1 MDKLV
6 VTASIVVCVVS
17 GMVSAKADI
26 VPVSAT
32 IQAAVDA
39 AEPGDII
46 VVPPGTYRESV
57 RVLKDNI
64 TIVGPEKAIIDASGF
79 VNGIHVGADIF
90 APSQNPVCPATAV
103 HNFAVTGL
111 TVRNAASNG
120 IFLSGV
126 DGYVIARGNY
136 INNGDYATYPSCS
149 NNGHIVFNYAKG
161 GSDTCLY
168 IGNDVSISVS
178 GNKAS
183 GCTVGIQI
191 VNSSNFIVSG
201 NNVTGNTTGIL
212 AIVDPLNPRI
222 ETSDGLIEANTVTNN
237 NLPNTSSDED
247 ISRIPSGT
255 GILNVA
261 TDRLTIRGNTV
272 TGNNTLGVAITA
284 NPLAAEDNR
293 INPNPVGNR
302 VLLNT
307 VVNNGT
313 QPVPTLPGADLF
325 YDGSGQ
331 GNCFSGN
338 KFATAIPPGLETS
351 ASCASSFR

>member
-1 MDKLV
+1 MEKLTL
-6 VTASIVVCVVS
+6 TAAIAVCVTCAIVP
-17 GMVSAKADI
+17 ANADI
-26 VPVSAT
+26 VPVSST

-46 VVPPGTYRESV
+46 IVPPGTYRESV

-64 TIVGPEKAIIDASGF
+64 TIVGPEKAIIDATGF

-90 APSQNPVCPATAV
+90 APSQNPVCPAIAV
-103 HNFAVTGL
+103 HNFTVAGL

-126 DGYVIARGNY
+126 DGYVIARGNF

-168 IGNDVSISVS
+168 IGNDVSVSVS
-178 GNKAS
+178 RNRAS
-183 GCTVGIQI
+183 RCTVGIQI
-191 VNSSNFIVSG
+191 VNSSNFLVSS
-201 NNVTGNTTGIL
+201 NIVTGNAAGIL

-222 ETSDGLIEANTVTNN
+222 ETSDGLIEKNTVTNN
-237 NLPNTSSDED
+237 NLSNTSTEGD
-247 ISRIPSGT
+247 IGRIPSGT

-261 TDRLTIRGNTV
+261 TDRLTIRENTV
-272 TGNNTLGVAITA
+272 TGNHTLGVAITA

-293 INPNPVGNR
+293 INPDPNGNR

-313 QPVPTLPGADLF
+313 QPAPTLPGADLF
-325 YDGSGQ
+325 YDGRGQ

-338 KFATAIPPGLETS
+338 TYNTAIPPDVETG
-351 ASCASSFR
+351 AACAAR

>member
-1 MDKLV
+1 MDKL
-6 VTASIVVCVVS
+6 TLAAAIVVCVASEIVP
-17 GMVSAKADI
+17 AKADI
-26 VPVSAT
+26 VPVSST

-46 VVPPGTYRESV
+46 IVPPGTYRESV

-103 HNFAVTGL
+103 HNFTVAGL

-136 INNGDYATYPSCS
+136 VNNGNYATYPSCS

-168 IGNDVSISVS
+168 IGNDVSVSVS
-178 GNKAS
+178 RNQAS

-191 VNSSNFIVSG
+191 VNSSDFLVSD
-201 NNVTGNTTGIL
+201 NIVTGNTAGIL

-222 ETSDGLIEANTVTNN
+222 ETSDGLIEKNTVTNN
-237 NLPNTSSDED
+237 NLPNTSSEGD
-247 ISRIPSGT
+247 IGRIPSGS

-261 TDRLTIRGNTV
+261 TDRLTIRENTV

-293 INPNPVGNR
+293 INPNPDGNR
-302 VLLNT
+302 VLLNR
-307 VVNNGT
+307 VFNNGT
-313 QPVPTLPGADLF
+313 QPAPTLPGADLF

-338 KFATAIPPGLETS
+338 TFGTAIPPGIETS
-351 ASCASSFR
+351 SSCAR

>member
-1 MDKLV
+1 MEKLTL
-6 VTASIVVCVVS
+6 TAAILVCVACGIVP
-17 GMVSAKADI
+17 ANADI
-26 VPVSAT
+26 VPVSST

-46 VVPPGTYRESV
+46 IVPPGTYHESV

-64 TIVGPEKAIIDASGF
+64 TIVGPEKAIIDATGF
-79 VNGIHVGADIF
+79 VNGIHVGADVF
-90 APSQNPVCPATAV
+90 VPSENPVCPAIAV
-103 HNFAVTGL
+103 HNFTVTGL

-126 DGYVIARGNY
+126 DGYVIARGKY

-168 IGNDVSISVS
+168 IGNDVSVSVS
-178 GNKAS
+178 RNRAS

-191 VNSSNFIVSG
+191 VNSSNFLVSS
-201 NNVTGNTTGIL
+201 NIVTGNATGIL

-222 ETSDGLIEANTVTNN
+222 ETSDGLIEKNTVTNN
-237 NLPNTSSDED
+237 NLPNTSTEGD
-247 ISRIPSGT
+247 IGRIPSGT

-261 TDRLTIRGNTV
+261 TDRLTIRENTV
-272 TGNNTLGVAITA
+272 TGNHTLGVAITA
-284 NPLAAEDNR
+284 NPLAAEDKR
-293 INPNPVGNR
+293 INPDPNGNR

-313 QPVPTLPGADLF
+313 QPAPTLPGADLF

-338 KFATAIPPGLETS
+338 KYNTAIPPGVETG
-351 ASCASSFR
+351 AACATR